1 MKTTPK
7 RIIEQLSQDEVQILT
22 ALQKN
27 SKDSVS
33 SIAKYCGFSRQKVKR
48 ILTRLENDNVI
59 WGYTAIIDE
68 KKQGL
73 LKYVLLI
80 RRSMDKIDKNTAE
93 KITFQIYDEDYEKLG
108 ITIES
113 WYLIHGEYD
122 WMIIFTSQNLRDA
135 KKFSTLLIE
144 KYPNII
150 VKINLMQILHS
161 PKTHHIISP
170 TPESLLD
177 FL

>member
-1 MKTTPK
+1 MTTNSK
-7 RIIEQLSQDEVQILT
+7 KNIEQLNKDEEQILT

-27 SKDSVS
+27 SKDSIN

-48 ILTRLENDNVI
+48 ILTRLEKDHVI
-59 WGYTAIIDE
+59 FGYTAIIDE
-68 KKQGL
+68 KKQGR

-80 RRSMDKIDKNTAE
+80 KRSMNKIDKNTAE
-93 KITFQIYDEDYEKLG
+93 KIAYQMYDEDYEKQG

-113 WYLIHGEYD
+113 SYLIHGEYD
-122 WMIIFTSQNLRDA
+122 WMIIFTSPNLRDA
-135 KKFSTLLIE
+135 KKFSTMLIE
-144 KYPNII
+144 NYPNII
-150 VKINLMQILHS
+150 TKINLMQILHS

-170 TPESLLD
+170 TPEYLLE

>member
-1 MKTTPK
+1 MKTNLK
-7 RIIEQLSQDEVQILT
+7 KIIEQLNQDEIQILI

-27 SKDSVS
+27 SKDSIN
-33 SIAKYCGFSRQKVKR
+33 SIAKNSGFSRQKVKR
-48 ILTRLENDNVI
+48 ILTRLEKDQVI
-59 WGYTAIIDE
+59 YGYTAIIDE
-68 KKQGL
+68 KKQGR

-80 RRSMDKIDKNTAE
+80 KRSMEKIDKITAE
-93 KITFQIYDEDYEKLG
+93 KIAFRMYDEEYEKQG

-113 WYLIHGEYD
+113 SYFIHGEYD

-135 KKFSTLLIE
+135 KKFSTMLIE
-144 KYPNII
+144 NYPNII
-150 VKINLMQILHS
+150 AKVNLMQILHS

-170 TPESLLD
+170 TPEYLLD

>member
-1 MKTTPK
+1 MKTIPK
-7 RIIEQLSQDEVQILT
+7 KIIDQLSQDEVQILT

-27 SKDSVS
+27 SKDSVN

-68 KKQGL
+68 KKRGL

-80 RRSMDKIDKNTAE
+80 KRSMNKIDKETAK
-93 KITFQIYDEDYEKLG
+93 KIAFLQFDEQYQKQG

-113 WYLIHGEYD
+113 SYYIHGEYD
-122 WMIIFTSQNLRDA
+122 WMILFTSHSLRDA
-135 KKFSTLLIE
+135 KKFSTMLIE
-144 KYPNII
+144 NYPNII
-150 VKINLMQILHS
+150 AKINLMQILHS

-177 FL
+177 YL